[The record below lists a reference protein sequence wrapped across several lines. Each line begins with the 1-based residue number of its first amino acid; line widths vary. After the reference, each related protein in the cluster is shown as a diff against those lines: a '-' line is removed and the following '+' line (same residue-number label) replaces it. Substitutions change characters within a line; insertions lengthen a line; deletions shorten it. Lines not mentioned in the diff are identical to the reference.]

1 MEGHTELIRR
11 WAAGDNSALGALFE
25 ASYAELHR
33 LARARLWRDGGAF
46 FLNATA
52 LVHETFL
59 RFADAGPLRGD
70 NRHAF
75 LGYASAV
82 MRSVIV
88 DAARQALAVRNGGG
102 MCVVSDEDLGD
113 EGCSSNS
120 ESMLVNEALQDLAR
134 AEPRLAQVV
143 SMRCFGGY
151 SVAEVAGALGVTERT
166 VGRDWLKARLL
177 LRAAMQP

>member
-11 WAAGDNSALGALFE
+11 WATGDSSALGALFE

-33 LARARLWRDGGAF
+33 LARARLWRDGGVCL
-46 FLNATA
+46 LNATA

-59 RFADAGPLRGD
+59 RLVDAGPLQSD
-70 NRHAF
+70 DRHAF
-75 LGYASAV
+75 VGYVSAV

-88 DAARQALAVRNGGG
+88 DAARQALALRHGGG
-102 MCVVSDEDLGD
+102 VCVVSDEDVGD
-113 EGCSSNS
+113 EGCAKDGENL
-120 ESMLVNEALQDLAR
+120 LVNDALQDLAR

>member
-11 WAAGDNSALGALFE
+11 WAAGDNSALGLLFE
-25 ASYAELHR
+25 AFYAELQR
-33 LARARLWRDGGAF
+33 LARARLWRDGGTLL
-46 FLNATA
+46 LNATA

-59 RFADAGPLRGD
+59 RFADAGPLKGD
-70 NRHAF
+70 DCHAF
-75 LGYASAV
+75 LGYASVV

-102 MCVVSDEDLGD
+102 VCVVSDEDLGD
-113 EGCSSNS
+113 EGCNSNG
-120 ESMLVNEALQDLAR
+120 ESGLVNEALQDLAR

-143 SMRCFGGY
+143 EMRCFGGY